1 MSEGARL
8 DGKIAVVTGGTQGL
22 GATIARLFA
31 ERGAAGLVICG
42 RNAAKGEAKA
52 KEISGAT
59 GVATLYVKADLAVV
73 EDARAV
79 IAACDAAFG
88 RVDALINAA
97 AITDRGT
104 ILDTSPELFD
114 RMFAVNVRAPFF
126 LMQEAITVMRREKTE
141 GTIVNIGSMSA
152 KAGQPF
158 IAAYCASKGALE
170 TLTKNTAYAVL
181 RNRIR
186 VNGLNIGWMASE
198 GEDRIQR
205 EFHGAAD
212 DWLAKAAA
220 SQPFGRL
227 VDPAEVARACA
238 YLSSPESGLMTGSV
252 ICFDQS
258 IWGAYDGSPH
268 PDAQAGLIVP
278 ASHAHILRVR
288 CPLRREN
295 RESGAGDKPRSGTCP
310 TL

>member
-1 MSEGARL
+1 MSTDHGRL
-8 DGKIAVVTGGTQGL
+8 DGKIAIVTGGTQGL

-31 ERGAAGLVICG
+31 ERGAEGIVICG
-42 RNAAKGEAKA
+42 RNEAKGKAKA
-52 KEISGAT
+52 AEISAAT
-59 GVATLYVKADLAVV
+59 GTRIVYVKADLGNV
-73 EDARAV
+73 EDAQNVVR
-79 IAACDAAFG
+79 ACDETFG
-88 RVDALINAA
+88 RVDALVNAA

-114 RMFAVNVRAPFF
+114 AMFAVNVRAPFF
-126 LMQEAITVMRREKTE
+126 LMQEAVKVMRRENIE
-141 GTIVNIGSMSA
+141 GTVVNIGSMSA

-158 IAAYCASKGALE
+158 IAAYCASKGGLE
-170 TLTKNTAYAVL
+170 TLTKNTAYALL

-205 EFHGAAD
+205 EYHDAPA
-212 DWLAKAAA
+212 DWLEKAAA

-227 VDPAEVARACA
+227 VDPHEVARACA
-238 YLSSPESGLMTGSV
+238 YLSSSESGLMTGSV

-268 PDAQAGLIVP
+268 PVAAL
-278 ASHAHILRVR
+278 
-288 CPLRREN
+288 
-295 RESGAGDKPRSGTCP
+295 
-310 TL
+310 

>member
-1 MSEGARL
+1 MSENAARL
-8 DGKIAVVTGGTQGL
+8 EGKIAVVTGGTQGL
-22 GATIARLFA
+22 GAMIARTFA
-31 ERGAAGLVICG
+31 ERGAKGIVICG
-42 RNAAKGEAKA
+42 RTAAKGEAKA
-52 KEISGAT
+52 KEISEAT
-59 GVATLYVKADLAVV
+59 GARVVYQQADLEKV
-73 EDARAV
+73 EDCRAV
-79 IAACDAAFG
+79 IARADKEFG
-88 RVDALINAA
+88 RIDALVNAA

-114 RMFAVNVRAPFF
+114 RMFAANVRAPFF
-126 LMQEAITVMRREKTE
+126 LMQEAIKIMRREKIE

-205 EFHGAAD
+205 EFHGAAS
-212 DWLAKAAA
+212 DWLEKAAS

-238 YLSSPESGLMTGSV
+238 YLSSAESGLMTGSV

-268 PDAQAGLIVP
+268 PVAAL
-278 ASHAHILRVR
+278 
-288 CPLRREN
+288 
-295 RESGAGDKPRSGTCP
+295 
-310 TL
+310 